1 MRVEKSVFV
10 ALKVYLQP
18 KSSPGSLNY
27 FSSLSTPCSSSSSSP
42 SHPRHRPRH
51 HRHRC
56 HRCHR
61 PSSKR
66 LLPPFVLSTFC
77 SSQPFKKTS
86 STLQKTSSTIGGI
99 VFKSNLAKIAF
110 SCSSSFSAFSKTSL
124 RRLSLILLLSR
135 SVSSILGLQ
144 TILDSNNHRLL
155 RNRFANLLTIFLGHK
170 TICKK
175 TTLNRLTAVVLFI
188 CCKHN

>member
-10 ALKVYLQP
+10 ALKVYLQFT
-18 KSSPGSLNY
+18 SSPGKLNY

-51 HRHRC
+51 R

-110 SCSSSFSAFSKTSL
+110 SRSSSFSAFSKTSL

-155 RNRFANLLTIFLGHK
+155 RNRFVNLLTIFLGHK